1 VKTASSLSYA
11 FETPARVMQT
21 KSGGEVSL
29 LRFYLLRGTYL
40 LVAVAMGAQIWPLVF
55 HHRHWDDLMHGV
67 AVSMLAAVT
76 ALCLFGLRYPLKMLP
91 LLFVEA
97 VWKTVWVLAM
107 GLPLWQAGQMDAN
120 AWETMKACLMGVI
133 FLIVI
138 PWPYV
143 FAHYVKAPGDRW
155 L

>member
-1 VKTASSLSYA
+1 
-11 FETPARVMQT
+11 MQT

-67 AVSMLAAVT
+67 TVSMLAAVT
-76 ALCLFGLRYPLKMLP
+76 ALCLLGLRYPLKMLP
-91 LLFVEA
+91 LLFVET

-107 GLPLWQAGQMDAN
+107 GLPLWQAGQMDVN
-120 AWETMKACLMGVI
+120 
-133 FLIVI
+133 
-138 PWPYV
+138 
-143 FAHYVKAPGDRW
+143 
-155 L
+155 

>member
-1 VKTASSLSYA
+1 MKTASSPSYA
-11 FETPARVMQT
+11 LNAQTHGAQSARG
-21 KSGGEVSL
+21 SEVTL
-29 LRFYLLRGTYL
+29 LRLYLLRGTYL
-40 LVAVAMGAQIWPLVF
+40 LIAVMMGSQIWPLVF
-55 HHRHWDDLMHGV
+55 QHRHWNDLMHGV

-76 ALCLFGLRYPLKMLP
+76 ALCLLGLRYPLKMLP
-91 LLFVEA
+91 LLFVET

-120 AWETMKACLMGVI
+120 AWETMKACLMGII
-133 FLIVI
+133 FPLVI